1 MYFFFFKQKTAYE
14 MRISD
19 WSSDVCSSDLT
30 ASCAVEAIGEAGIG
44 GFDRPDVGRR
54 NAAAGAFEHR
64 DRFSVDR
71 KSLARRGSG
80 IGGVA
85 AVQRYRVGRAVGVTL
100 IMLEAKARPGPA
112 ADPGEIGRASRTERV
127 CQ

>member
-1 MYFFFFKQKTAYE
+1 MLRLPPSSTRTDTLFPYTTPFRSRHRL
-14 MRISD
+14 RIIER
-19 WSSDVCSSDLT
+19 DVET

-80 IGGVA
+80 IGGV
-85 AVQRYRVGRAVGVTL
+85 
-100 IMLEAKARPGPA
+100 
-112 ADPGEIGRASRTERV
+112 EIGRASCRERV
-127 CQ
+127 CQYV

>member
-1 MYFFFFKQKTAYE
+1 
-14 MRISD
+14 MRPSAWRGNRVPLPAPGRGRRRHRLRIIER
-19 WSSDVCSSDLT
+19 DVET

-80 IGGVA
+80 IGRSEEHTSELQSLMRSSY
-85 AVQRYRVGRAVGVTL
+85 AVFCLQTTTRKKVTQL
-100 IMLEAKARPGPA
+100 I
-112 ADPGEIGRASRTERV
+112 T
-127 CQ
+127 